1 MKILSKHVQWIR
13 SFSTTGGN
21 EFTPGIAQK
30 YDNKSVVGAWIDSNL
45 ENNEK
50 EIKGLIA
57 LAKTGAVDIAT
68 VGNETIM
75 RNELSVEQVI
85 EYLKR
90 VKEELPNTP
99 VAYVDAYFVFLDHP
113 ELLEYCDVVMINC
126 YPFWEGYSI
135 EDSMSVIEKMHA
147 LVSSKSG
154 GKKVVISET
163 GWPTQGQT
171 VGEAEPSLINMMKYF
186 INVVSWSKANNTDVY
201 YFSSFDESWKVRH
214 EGDVGARWGLWNK
227 DEQLKIK

>member
-1 MKILSKHVQWIR
+1 MDSIIL
-13 SFSTTGGN
+13 TTGGN

-75 RNELSVEQVI
+75 RNELSVDQVI

-90 VKEELPNTP
+90 VKDELPNTP

-135 EDSMSVIEKMHA
+135 DDSMSVIEKMHA

>member
-154 GKKVVISET
+154 GKK
-163 GWPTQGQT
+163 
-171 VGEAEPSLINMMKYF
+171 
-186 INVVSWSKANNTDVY
+186 
-201 YFSSFDESWKVRH
+201 
-214 EGDVGARWGLWNK
+214 
-227 DEQLKIK
+227 